1 MELAS
6 ALLKQEEVWD
16 ATLLYAQVEK
26 EFKEDVIGQK
36 AKFQKTKISYYNG
49 DFEWA
54 QTQLK
59 VLKLST
65 SKLIANNA
73 MKLSLLISDNL
84 NLDTTDTALL
94 IYAQSELL
102 FKQKKYDACLKKLNE
117 LEIGFPGHSLL
128 DEVLL
133 KQSDVYIDKKEYSK
147 ALECLNEI
155 GEKYY
160 YDILYDDALF
170 HQAQIYE
177 SALKDPKSAKL
188 KYEELLLKTPN
199 SIFVNQ
205 ARKRYRSLREN
216 NFLKLQ

>member
-1 MELAS
+1 MNSELIKWLAQMPKNYDLS
-6 ALLKQEEVWD
+6 AH
-16 ATLLYAQVEK
+16 
-26 EFKEDVIGQK
+26 
-36 AKFQKTKISYYNG
+36 KISYYNG

-102 FKQKKYDACLKKLNE
+102 FKQKKYTACLKKLNE
-117 LEIGFPGHSLL
+117 LEINFPGHSLL
-128 DEVLL
+128 DEMLL
-133 KQSDVYIDKKEYSK
+133 KKSDVYIAKKEYVE
-147 ALECLNEI
+147 AINCLNQI

-160 YDILYDDALF
+160 YDILFDDALF
-170 HQAQIYE
+170 YQAQIYE
-177 SALKDPKSAKL
+177 NALKDKKNAKE

-205 ARKRYRSLREN
+205 ARKRYRLLREN